1 MIVGMRPVLVYL
13 TVLVL
18 LGLSLGA
25 GYIASDWPHW
35 CARAHWCPA
44 DWLPR
49 R

>member
-1 MIVGMRPVLVYL
+1 MRPVLVYL

-18 LGLSLGA
+18 LALSLGV

-35 CARAHWCPA
+35 CARVVHGCPA